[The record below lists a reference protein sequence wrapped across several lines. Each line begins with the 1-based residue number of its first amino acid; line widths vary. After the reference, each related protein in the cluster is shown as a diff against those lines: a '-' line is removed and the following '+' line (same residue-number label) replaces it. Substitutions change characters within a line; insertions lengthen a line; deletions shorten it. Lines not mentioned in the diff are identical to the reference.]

1 MERPGTKKKSGATQS
16 SNKVKKRR
24 FKPLKRDELKA
35 KKEETKKRVMTRA
48 KEATKTITTDVP
60 NNNNNNNNKNNHVHV
75 GELEVVAIEAP
86 EDIINEIYGDSDAEK
101 IEKKLVEKV
110 EKPEW
115 FDKERKLSVSLASI
129 CFGCFFVG
137 IQESALVLI
146 LFFSPFS
153 LFLYSPLLNF
163 NLNCPGST
171 DRRGRVCSSSFDHST
186 RSSS

>member
-1 MERPGTKKKSGATQS
+1 MHIEEKSRESLQKPRKINRKPPASQNTKEKKTDKKSVTSRNTQS
-16 SNKVKKRR
+16 ANKRR
-24 FKPLKRDELKA
+24 FKPLKRDELKV

-60 NNNNNNNNKNNHVHV
+60 KNNKNNHVHV

-86 EDIINEIYGDSDAEK
+86 EDIINEIYGDSDAEEF
-101 IEKKLVEKV
+101 EKKSVEKV

-137 IQESALVLI
+137 IQESALVLM
-146 LFFSPFS
+146 LFIFLPFHYS
-153 LFLYSPLLNF
+153 FTLLY
-163 NLNCPGST
+163 
-171 DRRGRVCSSSFDHST
+171 
-186 RSSS
+186 

>member
-1 MERPGTKKKSGATQS
+1 MERPGTKKKKSGPTQS

-48 KEATKTITTDVP
+48 KGATKTITTDIP
-60 NNNNNNNNKNNHVHV
+60 NNNNKNHVHV

-86 EDIINEIYGDSDAEK
+86 EDIINEIYGDSDAEE
-101 IEKKLVEKV
+101 IEKKSVEKV

-129 CFGCFFVG
+129 GLDLAAYNMLLCSCFF
-137 IQESALVLI
+137 LLI
-146 LFFSPFS
+146 HF
-153 LFLYSPLLNF
+153 FLYFPFLVQEKEKYDQ
-163 NLNCPGST
+163 LNCQLS
-171 DRRGRVCSSSFDHST
+171 RFH
-186 RSSS
+186 

>member
-1 MERPGTKKKSGATQS
+1 MERPGTKKKKSGATQS

-60 NNNNNNNNKNNHVHV
+60 KSSNNHVHV

-86 EDIINEIYGDSDAEK
+86 EDIINEIYGNSDAEE
-101 IEKKLVEKV
+101 IEKKSLEKV

-129 CFGCFFVG
+129 CFAQLGL
-137 IQESALVLI
+137 S
-146 LFFSPFS
+146 
-153 LFLYSPLLNF
+153 
-163 NLNCPGST
+163 
-171 DRRGRVCSSSFDHST
+171 
-186 RSSS
+186 